1 MVVIWLLG
9 FTHFLGGPY
18 LFFKVIFWL
27 ALLPFFFSVFFILL
41 VFIKTRKFF
50 RNIKKVENQE
60 EVLHVE
66 ATIKEE

>member
-1 MVVIWLLG
+1 MVVIWALG

-41 VFIKTRKFF
+41 VFIKTRKFLK
-50 RNIKKVENQE
+50 NTKTVKNEGEI
-60 EVLHVE
+60 LHVE